1 MQSKQ
6 EIKHR
11 EDTHRLLRTISH
23 EIRNPLHGILANTQA
38 LLDLLWNF
46 ERQAEL
52 SVATAPPAAAT
63 QVTADSGRAS
73 CLSGLPMTTMNENIG
88 SVTYDT
94 RKATVGVTE
103 EAADNLH
110 SDSVAAGGTAG
121 GTAPSLLSCEG
132 QAVRPAAPQR
142 PTDDDDA
149 VTEYSLA
156 QDSVNFCGLSSSSSG
171 RDIIPRV
178 TGARSLR
185 RSVAAQMQG
194 AARNSTCSSKDID
207 NVLGPSGHWSELAK
221 VKDMVEEIHECGL
234 HQVSATSSWSNAD
247 VQGSPSERLLSKAV
261 PKLTVDAITRR
272 LGGAT
277 PCSPVWFLQ
286 AVFSEGLNF
295 VVMYDMLSHASLR
308 A

>member
-132 QAVRPAAPQR
+132 QAVRPAAPKR
-142 PTDDDDA
+142 PTDNDDA

-185 RSVAAQMQG
+185 RSIAAQMQG
-194 AARNSTCSSKDID
+194 AARNSKDID

-261 PKLTVDAITRR
+261 PKLTVDATTRR
-272 LGGAT
+272 FGGAT

>member
-52 SVATAPPAAAT
+52 SVATALPVAAAAAT
-63 QVTADSGRAS
+63 QGTADSGRAS

-110 SDSVAAGGTAG
+110 SDSVAAGGTA
-121 GTAPSLLSCEG
+121 PSLLSCEG
-132 QAVRPAAPQR
+132 QAVRPAVPQR
-142 PTDDDDA
+142 PIDDDDA
-149 VTEYSLA
+149 VTEYSHA

-171 RDIIPRV
+171 RDIIQRV

-185 RSVAAQMQG
+185 RSIAAQMQG
-194 AARNSTCSSKDID
+194 AARNSTCSSKNID

-234 HQVSATSSWSNAD
+234 HQVSATSS
-247 VQGSPSERLLSKAV
+247 
-261 PKLTVDAITRR
+261 
-272 LGGAT
+272 
-277 PCSPVWFLQ
+277 
-286 AVFSEGLNF
+286 
-295 VVMYDMLSHASLR
+295 
-308 A
+308 